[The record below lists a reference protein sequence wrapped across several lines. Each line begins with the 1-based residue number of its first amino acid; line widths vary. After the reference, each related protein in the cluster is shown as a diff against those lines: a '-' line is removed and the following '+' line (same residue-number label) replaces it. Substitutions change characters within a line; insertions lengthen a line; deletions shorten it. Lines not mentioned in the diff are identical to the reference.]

1 MTRRTKPK
9 TRTSGHSGKPLV
21 NTTSATP
28 LDQSLAALGLV
39 EGNAARG
46 EAEPESATETTTT
59 PADSELVIAEK
70 QALIELLTERLEAA
84 AEELDRYQ
92 RTGPQRSQAGP
103 NRAVAI
109 PSELLQSHQ
118 QVVTDF
124 QQMLADWE
132 DLRAGQS
139 LLRLESQV
147 AEIRDLLETRL
158 PTGLTSSFGTQ
169 EEIAP
174 FLSQLFGGSD
184 PSTASTSIEAGPV
197 VDFGEETGATESS
210 TSPGSQSAIWQSI
223 SQSVSAASNEAPSE
237 FAGPHDFEPIIDAA
251 EIPSPIDPE
260 TCARQEMEAALNQR
274 DAYISYLIKKLR
286 ASELSASPPDWLALE
301 KVPESLCQELSGL
314 RERLEQQLRLAEV
327 ELSVDRARVA
337 RDQAKVRQQ
346 QELVDKH
353 MKRLGI
359 TSIDEIH
366 DEISTKSAAD
376 KRWLKFLGVSRR

>member
-21 NTTSATP
+21 NTTSTTL
-28 LDQSLAALGLV
+28 LDQSLAVLGLV
-39 EGNAARG
+39 EGTAAHG
-46 EAEPESATETTTT
+46 ESESETSTDAAAT
-59 PADSELVIAEK
+59 PADLELVIAEK
-70 QALIELLTERLEAA
+70 QALIELLTERLEAT

-92 RTGPQRSQAGP
+92 RTGPQRSQGSP
-103 NRAVAI
+103 NRAVGI

-118 QVVTDF
+118 QVVNEF

-132 DLRAGQS
+132 DVKAGQS

-158 PTGLTSSFGTQ
+158 PTGLTSSFGAQ

-174 FLSQLFGGSD
+174 FLSQLFGGTDQS
-184 PSTASTSIEAGPV
+184 ATSNSSEAGPV
-197 VDFGEETGATESS
+197 VDFGNEANATDSS
-210 TSPGSQSAIWQSI
+210 ASPGSQSAIWQSI
-223 SQSVSAASNEAPSE
+223 SQSVSAGSNEAPSE
-237 FAGPHDFEPIIDAA
+237 FAGPHDFEPIIEAA

-301 KVPESLCQELSGL
+301 KVPESLCEELNGL

-359 TSIDEIH
+359 TSIDEVH

-376 KRWLKFLGVSRR
+376 KRWLKFLGVSRK